1 MPFPLLKFFITD
13 LPTPLQCWHGGTH
26 RQIIMD
32 SKRYTFKKQKNPP
45 TTKADNSVRNYKNF
59 SMTKVEKILTKYSF
73 EVLKKTVFL
82 LYYILLQTNMNTISI
97 KILNPKALDL
107 LRTLSNLNLI
117 SIEEEKTDEMI
128 DVVRRIRSKVK
139 NPPSLEEITAEVEK
153 VRSEMYAL
161 EH

>member
-1 MPFPLLKFFITD
+1 
-13 LPTPLQCWHGGTH
+13 
-26 RQIIMD
+26 
-32 SKRYTFKKQKNPP
+32 
-45 TTKADNSVRNYKNF
+45 
-59 SMTKVEKILTKYSF
+59 
-73 EVLKKTVFL
+73 
-82 LYYILLQTNMNTISI
+82 MNTISI

-139 NPPSLEEITAEVEK
+139 NPPSLEEITAEVEN